1 MAKLR
6 FFDKQRIPLKPSDT
20 SMHEE
25 RKIKALI
32 IDDSAVMRQ
41 VLTTVLNQ
49 DPEIHVVGAAA
60 NPLIARE
67 KIKTLKPDVLTLDI
81 EMPGMDGLTFLE
93 KLMRL
98 HPLPVVMVSS
108 HTEKGAMATLRAL
121 DLGAVDF
128 VAKPQGGVREG
139 LSMDLMEEIRAKV
152 RAAAGAHVRPAPSAP
167 AAKLRIPQSSVAS
180 LGCRDGIIVI
190 GASAGGTQAISEI
203 MAKLPRSTPGIAI
216 VQHMPP
222 KFTASFAERLHQ
234 LSNIDVREAKSG
246 DRLKSGLALIAPGG
260 YHMAIMRAG
269 GGYAVRVYEDEPV
282 NRHRPS
288 VDVLFDSA
296 ARIAGA
302 DALGIILTGMGSDGA
317 RGLHAMKMAGAN
329 TIAQDEKS
337 CVVFGMPEQAIRLG
351 AVSSVVSL
359 ERIAD
364 HITAWAK
371 PVDSREEGQ
380 RLKESP

>member
-1 MAKLR
+1 M
-6 FFDKQRIPLKPSDT
+6 KPTAGNMQDA
-20 SMHEE
+20 

-32 IDDSAVMRQ
+32 IDDSALMRQ
-41 VLTTVLNQ
+41 VLTTVLHQ
-49 DPEIHVVGAAA
+49 DPEIHVVGTAA

-139 LSMDLMEEIRAKV
+139 LSTELMEEIRAKV
-152 RAAAGAHVRPAPSAP
+152 RAAAGAHVRPAPATP
-167 AAKLRIPQSSVAS
+167 VVKARIPQTQPVPSN
-180 LGCRDGIIVI
+180 CRDGIIVI

-203 MAKLPRSTPGIAI
+203 MAKLPRSIPGIAI

-234 LSNIDVREAKSG
+234 QSNLEVREAKSG
-246 DRLKSGLALIAPGG
+246 DRLKPGVALIAPGG
-260 YHMAIMRAG
+260 YHISIMRAG
-269 GGYAVRVYEDEPV
+269 GGYAVRVHEDEPV

-302 DALGIILTGMGSDGA
+302 DALGIILTGMGNDGA
-317 RGLHAMKMAGAN
+317 RGLHAMKMAGAR

-351 AVSSVVSL
+351 AVSQVVSL

-364 HITAWAK
+364 HIVDWAN
-371 PVDSREEGQ
+371 PTVPSENGY

>member
-1 MAKLR
+1 MR
-6 FFDKQRIPLKPSDT
+6 DT
-20 SMHEE
+20 

-32 IDDSAVMRQ
+32 IDDSALMRQ
-41 VLTTVLNQ
+41 VLTTVLHQ
-49 DPEIHVVGAAA
+49 DPEIQVVGTAA

-67 KIKTLKPDVLTLDI
+67 KIKALKPDVLTLDV
-81 EMPGMDGLTFLE
+81 EMPGMDGITFLE

-108 HTEKGAMATLRAL
+108 HTEKGATATLRAL

-139 LSMDLMEEIRAKV
+139 LSSDLMEEIRAKV
-152 RAAAGAHVRPAPSAP
+152 RAAAGAHVRPSLAAPVITESPLTHIVSA
-167 AAKLRIPQSSVAS
+167 
-180 LGCRDGIIVI
+180 GCREGIIVI

-203 MAKLPRSTPGIAI
+203 MAKLPRSIPGMAI

-222 KFTASFAERLHQ
+222 RFTASFAERLNHQ
-234 LSNIDVREAKSG
+234 SNLEVREAKSG
-246 DRLKSGLALIAPGG
+246 DRLKPGVALVAPGG
-260 YHMAIMRAG
+260 FHMAIMRAG

-296 ARIAGA
+296 ARMAGA

-317 RGLHAMKMAGAN
+317 QGLHAMKKAGAR

-351 AVSSVVSL
+351 AVSHVVSL

-364 HITAWAK
+364 FIVDWAN
-371 PVDSREEGQ
+371 PDASPDSDNRF
-380 RLKESP
+380 KESS

>member
-1 MAKLR
+1 MN
-6 FFDKQRIPLKPSDT
+6 DK
-20 SMHEE
+20 

-32 IDDSAVMRQ
+32 IDDSALMRQ
-41 VLTTVLNQ
+41 VLTAVLHQ
-49 DPEIHVVGAAA
+49 DPEINVVGTAA

-67 KIKTLKPDVLTLDI
+67 KIKSLKPDVLTLDV
-81 EMPGMDGLTFLE
+81 EMPGMDGITFLE

-108 HTEKGAMATLRAL
+108 HTEKGAAATLRAL

-139 LSMDLMEEIRAKV
+139 LSNELVEEIRAKV
-152 RAAAGAHVRPAPSAP
+152 RAAAGAHVRPAPPASAVKTRVP
-167 AAKLRIPQSSVAS
+167 LTQPVSSN
-180 LGCRDGIIVI
+180 CRDGIVVI

-222 KFTASFAERLHQ
+222 RFTASFAERLNQ
-234 LSNIDVREAKSG
+234 QSDLEVREARSG
-246 DRLKSGLALIAPGG
+246 DRLKPGVALVAPGG
-260 YHMAIMRAG
+260 FHMEIMRAG
-269 GGYAVRVYEDEPV
+269 GGYAVTVSEGEPV

-296 ARIAGA
+296 ARVAGP

-317 RGLHAMKMAGAN
+317 RGLRAMKMAGAY

-337 CVVFGMPEQAIRLG
+337 CVVFGMPEQAIRLA
-351 AVSSVVSL
+351 AVSHVAPL

-364 HITAWAK
+364 YISAWSQQDVASDK
-371 PVDSREEGQ
+371 APQ
-380 RLKESP
+380 RDKSS

>member
-1 MAKLR
+1 M
-6 FFDKQRIPLKPSDT
+6 SD
-20 SMHEE
+20 S
-25 RKIKALI
+25 RKIRALI
-32 IDDSAVMRQ
+32 IDDSALMRQ
-41 VLTTVLNQ
+41 VLTTVLHQ
-49 DPEIHVVGAAA
+49 DPEIHVVGTAA

-67 KIKTLKPDVLTLDI
+67 KIKSLKPDVLTLDV
-81 EMPGMDGLTFLE
+81 EMPGMDGITFLE

-98 HPLPVVMVSS
+98 YPLPVVMVSS

-139 LSMDLMEEIRAKV
+139 MSIDLMDEIRAKV
-152 RAAAGAHVRPAPSAP
+152 RAAAGAHVRPAPPARVVKSRIPSAP
-167 AAKLRIPQSSVAS
+167 VMPAD
-180 LGCRDGIIVI
+180 CRAGIVVI

-203 MAKLPRSTPGIAI
+203 MAKLPRSTPGVAI

-222 KFTASFAERLHQ
+222 KFTASFAERLHDQ
-234 LSNIDVREAKSG
+234 SDLEVREAKSG
-246 DRLKSGLALIAPGG
+246 DRLQPGVALVAPGG
-260 YHMAIMRAG
+260 YHMALMRAG

-288 VDVLFDSA
+288 VDVLFDSV

-317 RGLHAMKMAGAN
+317 RGLHAMRMAGAH

-337 CVVFGMPEQAIRLG
+337 CVVFGMPEQAIRQG
-351 AVSSVVSL
+351 AVCEVVPL
-359 ERIAD
+359 DRIAERIAD
-364 HITAWAK
+364 WA
-371 PVDSREEGQ
+371 Q
-380 RLKESP
+380 RDEDINDTSPHNDRM

>member
-1 MAKLR
+1 MGDQK
-6 FFDKQRIPLKPSDT
+6 
-20 SMHEE
+20 
-25 RKIKALI
+25 KIKALI
-32 IDDSAVMRQ
+32 IDDSALMRQ
-41 VLTTVLNQ
+41 VLTAVLHQ
-49 DPEIHVVGAAA
+49 DPSIHVVGTAA

-67 KIKTLKPDVLTLDI
+67 KIKSLKPDVLTLDV
-81 EMPGMDGLTFLE
+81 EMPGMDGITFLE

-108 HTEKGAMATLRAL
+108 HTEKGAEATLRAL

-139 LSMDLMEEIRAKV
+139 LSAELMDEIRAKV
-152 RAAAGAHVRPAPSAP
+152 RAAAGAHVRPAPAP
-167 AAKLRIPQSSVAS
+167 PVVKNWIPQMPPVAS
-180 LGCRDGIIVI
+180 ECRDGIVVI

-203 MAKLPRSTPGIAI
+203 MAKLPGSTPGIAI

-222 KFTASFAERLHQ
+222 KFTASFAERLKHQ
-234 LSNIDVREAKSG
+234 SNLDVREAKSG
-246 DRLKSGLALIAPGG
+246 DRLKPGVALVAPGG
-260 YHMAIMRAG
+260 YHMVIMRAG
-269 GGYAVRVYEDEPV
+269 SGYAVRVYEGEPV

-317 RGLHAMKMAGAN
+317 RGLHAMRMAGAR

-337 CVVFGMPEQAIRLG
+337 SVVYGMPEQAIRVG
-351 AVSSVVSL
+351 AVCQVVAL

-364 HITAWAK
+364 HITDWAS
-371 PVDSREEGQ
+371 PVSSPENAY
-380 RLKESP
+380 RLKETP

>member
-1 MAKLR
+1 MH
-6 FFDKQRIPLKPSDT
+6 DK
-20 SMHEE
+20 

-32 IDDSAVMRQ
+32 IDDSALMRQ
-41 VLTTVLNQ
+41 VLTTVLCQ
-49 DPEIHVVGAAA
+49 DPGIDVVGTAA

-67 KIKTLKPDVLTLDI
+67 KIKTLKPDVLTLDV
-81 EMPGMDGLTFLE
+81 EMPGMDGITFLE

-108 HTEKGAMATLRAL
+108 HTEKGATATLRAL

-139 LSMDLMEEIRAKV
+139 MSSDLMEEIRAKV
-152 RAAAGAHVRPAPSAP
+152 RAAAGAHVRPSLTPPSVKTESPLAHIVS
-167 AAKLRIPQSSVAS
+167 AD
-180 LGCRDGIIVI
+180 CREGVIVI

-222 KFTASFAERLHQ
+222 KFTASFAERLNHQ
-234 LSNIDVREAKSG
+234 SNLEVREAKSG
-246 DRLKSGLALIAPGG
+246 DRLKPGVALVAPGG
-260 YHMAIMRAG
+260 LHMAIMRAG
-269 GGYAVRVYEDEPV
+269 GGYAVRIYEAEPV
-282 NRHRPS
+282 NRHRPA

-296 ARIAGA
+296 ARMAGA
-302 DALGIILTGMGSDGA
+302 DALGIILTGMGNDGA
-317 RGLHAMKMAGAN
+317 HGLHAMRKAGAR

-351 AVSSVVSL
+351 AVSHVVAL
-359 ERIAD
+359 ERIAG
-364 HITAWAK
+364 HIMTWAQ
-371 PVDSREEGQ
+371 REEDISD
-380 RLKESP
+380 LL

>member
-1 MAKLR
+1 MR
-6 FFDKQRIPLKPSDT
+6 DT
-20 SMHEE
+20 
-25 RKIKALI
+25 RKIRALI
-32 IDDSAVMRQ
+32 IDDSALMRQ
-41 VLTTVLNQ
+41 VLTTVLRQ
-49 DPEIHVVGAAA
+49 DPEIQVVGTAA

-67 KIKTLKPDVLTLDI
+67 KIKSLKPDVLTLDV
-81 EMPGMDGLTFLE
+81 EMPGMDGITFLE

-108 HTEKGAMATLRAL
+108 HTEKGAAATLRAL

-139 LSMDLMEEIRAKV
+139 MSTDLMDEIRAKV
-152 RAAAGAHVRPAPSAP
+152 RAAAGAHVRPSLVAPSVKTESPLTHIISA
-167 AAKLRIPQSSVAS
+167 
-180 LGCRDGIIVI
+180 GCREGVIVI

-222 KFTASFAERLHQ
+222 KFTASFAERLDHQ
-234 LSNIDVREAKSG
+234 SNLEVREAKSG
-246 DRLKSGLALIAPGG
+246 DRLKPGVALVAPGG
-260 YHMAIMRAG
+260 YHMSIMRAG
-269 GGYAVRVYEDEPV
+269 GGYAVRVHADEPV

-302 DALGIILTGMGSDGA
+302 DALGIILTGMGNDGA
-317 RGLHAMKMAGAN
+317 RGLHSMKMAGAR

-351 AVSSVVSL
+351 GVSQVVSL

-364 HITAWAK
+364 LIADWANAEEK
-371 PVDSREEGQ
+371 FEDSHRGG
-380 RLKESP
+380 KSS

>member
-1 MAKLR
+1 MN
-6 FFDKQRIPLKPSDT
+6 DT
-20 SMHEE
+20 
-25 RKIKALI
+25 RKTKVLI

-41 VLTTVLNQ
+41 MLTAILHE
-49 DPEIHVVGAAA
+49 DPDIHVVGTAA

-67 KIKTLKPDVLTLDI
+67 KIRTLKPDVLTLDI

-108 HTEKGAMATLRAL
+108 HTEKGSMATLRAL

-139 LSMDLMEEIRAKV
+139 LGTELMEEIRAKV
-152 RAAAGAHVRPAPSAP
+152 RAAAAP
-167 AAKLRIPQSSVAS
+167 AVKSRISPTPSVSSN
-180 LGCRDGIIVI
+180 CRDGIIVI
-190 GASAGGTQAISEI
+190 GAYAGGTQAISEI
-203 MAKLPRSTPGIAI
+203 MAKLPRHMPGVAI

-222 KFTASFAERLHQ
+222 KFTASFAERLNNQ
-234 LSNIDVREAKSG
+234 CDLEVREAKNG
-246 DRLKSGLALIAPGG
+246 DRLKPGVALVAPGG

-296 ARIAGA
+296 ARSAGA

-317 RGLHAMKMAGAN
+317 RGLHAMKMAGGR
-329 TIAQDEKS
+329 TIAQDQKR
-337 CVVFGMPEQAIRLG
+337 CVGFGMPERAIRHDG
-351 AVSSVVSL
+351 VCEVVPL
-359 ERIAD
+359 DRIAERIAD
-364 HITAWAK
+364 WAS
-371 PVDSREEGQ
+371 PMLPPEHGYRP
-380 RLKESP
+380 KESP